1 MAPETVLSDPPRPA
15 GMSEISRLTGV
26 FFEPKKAFTDI
37 AERPSWL
44 VPILLMIVVSFA
56 VTYLYGQKGV
66 FRIAVEQQ
74 LANSPQAA
82 QLTAEQ
88 RQRQVDMGLK
98 VATII
103 GYCVPILVPLS
114 FLVMAL
120 VLWAIAAGILS
131 APIRFGQMFAIVSYA
146 QLPGL
151 IMSILILVVLQL
163 KNIGDFNVQNPLMFN
178 PGAFMDPQSSSKF
191 VLSLATSL
199 DLFTIWIMLLIATGI
214 KAAAGKKLSFGAAI
228 FAVMLPWAVVV
239 LGRAA
244 LAGLSG

>member
-1 MAPETVLSDPPRPA
+1 M
-15 GMSEISRLTGV
+15 GV
-26 FFEPKKAFTDI
+26 FFEPKKAFADI
-37 AERPSWL
+37 AARPRWI
-44 VPILLMIVVSFA
+44 VPILLMIVFSFA
-56 VTYLYGQKGV
+56 ITYVYGQKGV

-74 LANSPQAA
+74 MANNSQMA
-82 QLTAEQ
+82 QLPADQREQ
-88 RQRQVDMGLK
+88 RMEMALK

-151 IMSILILVVLQL
+151 IMSILILVVVQL

-178 PGAFMDPQSSSKF
+178 PGAFMDPNSSKF
-191 VLSLATSL
+191 VLSIATSL

-214 KAAAGKKLSFGAAI
+214 KAAAGKKLSFGGAL